1 MKRLGALRASSL
13 SFLLI
18 AALFGPGHTAALGRG
33 LPDRLEAGA
42 GDMSAGWPLQA
53 QLALGQ
59 PSSGDSV
66 ALSANGNIALVGVP
80 LAGSG
85 RGLVHVFSRQGTTW
99 TDQHEI
105 QADSA
110 TPARRFGAPVA
121 VSADGSTAVV
131 GATGAAYI
139 FKWDG
144 TAWRQQVDFKSS
156 VAPDRVG
163 ESVAISGDGSTVLVG
178 ASGMN
183 GSVGAVTV
191 LTGAPSWGT
200 TQTLMSETPTSYA
213 RNGHFGWSLAL
224 SDDGSTALIGA
235 PQVNQGDNQYDGM
248 AYLFHRSGTTWS
260 QELARTVLA
269 DNRAARDFGWSVALS
284 ADGSTALVGS
294 LLSTDGSGGTAYVYK
309 IQAGTAA
316 WSWQRLALLRA
327 SDSAAHDNFGQAV
340 ALSADGSSALIG
352 APYAKDRAGAAY
364 VFRGW
369 SQQAELI
376 GAGLAQGSYF
386 GAPVGLSRDGSIAV
400 VVAGFA
406 RDAYVF
412 SSAGAQATATPAPPS
427 PTPTPAAVFS
437 SAGYTP
443 GVFVDYYYLQGHR
456 AIMGNG
462 WLSMH
467 VLAAPGVTARFT
479 VSLHT
484 GAADAR
490 TTVFTGSTSAVADST
505 GAGSARIRITYDPP
519 SPELALLTV
528 TATMGES
535 TSTQRL
541 GVLVFPG

>member
-18 AALFGPGHTAALGRG
+18 AALFGPGHTSALGRG
-33 LPDRLEAGA
+33 LPDRVEAGA
-42 GDMSAGWPLQA
+42 GGVSAGWPLQA

-66 ALSANGNIALVGVP
+66 ALSADGNTALVGVP

-85 RGLVHVFSRQGTTW
+85 QGVVHVFSRQGTTW
-99 TDQHEI
+99 TEQHEI
-105 QADSA
+105 QADST
-110 TPARRFGAPVA
+110 TPSRRFGAPVA

-131 GATGAAYI
+131 GATGVAYI

-144 TAWRQQVDFKSS
+144 TTWRQQVDYTSG
-156 VAPDRVG
+156 VATDRVG

-183 GSVGAVTV
+183 GSAGAVTV

-200 TQTLMSETPTSYA
+200 TQTLMSETPASYA
-213 RNGHFGWSLAL
+213 RNGGFGWSLAL

-260 QELARTVLA
+260 QELARTALA

-309 IQAGTAA
+309 IQPGTPA

-327 SDSAAHDNFGQAV
+327 SDGAAHDNFGQAV
-340 ALSADGSSALIG
+340 ALSADGTTALVG

-364 VFRGW
+364 IFRGW

-386 GAPVGLSRDGSIAV
+386 GAPVGLNRDGSIAV
-400 VVAGFA
+400 VAAGFA

-412 SSAGAQATATPAPPS
+412 SSAGAQAIA
-427 PTPTPAAVFS
+427 PTPTPTSSAPTTS
-437 SAGYTP
+437 SAGYAS
-443 GVFVDYYYLQGHR
+443 GVFVDYYHLQGHR

-462 WLSMH
+462 WLGMH
-467 VLAAPGVTARFT
+467 VLAAPGATATFA
-479 VSLHT
+479 VSLQT

-490 TTVFTGSTSAVADST
+490 TTVFTGSTSTVADST
-505 GAGSARIRITYDPP
+505 GAGSARIQVTYDPP

-528 TATMGES
+528 TVATGES
-535 TSTQRL
+535 TYTQRL
-541 GVLVFPG
+541 AVEVFPG